1 MQQTIRMKAQEFS
14 ILYLGKDKHARTII
28 SQRSY
33 GKQRKNIV
41 VKWSMLIS
49 IHVLCHVKKK
59 ASYETERGTGS
70 FNTNMYFFQRTEKSC
85 LGA

>member
-14 ILYLGKDKHARTII
+14 ILYLGKDEHARTIF

-41 VKWSMLIS
+41 VNWSMLIS
-49 IHVLCHVKKK
+49 IHVLRHFKKIK
-59 ASYETERGTGS
+59 HHTR
-70 FNTNMYFFQRTEKSC
+70 Q
-85 LGA
+85 